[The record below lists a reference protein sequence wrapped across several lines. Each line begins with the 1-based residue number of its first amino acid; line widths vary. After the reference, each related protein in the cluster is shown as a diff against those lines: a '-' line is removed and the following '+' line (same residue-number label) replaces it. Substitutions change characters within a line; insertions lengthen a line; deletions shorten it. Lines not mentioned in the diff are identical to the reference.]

1 MTDELFFDESTE
13 QSRIKA
19 TIVRDYFWAWAR
31 VILPTVKQQNWP
43 IAYIDL
49 FAGPGRYK
57 DGTKSTPLRVL
68 ESAIADAEMQQRLI
82 TRFNDADPEN
92 VRSLRSEIEALL
104 DGRTYDE
111 CPHRTST
118 PVPDRARCVAVA
130 ESFLEA
136 FRVVFQQRPL
146 VRLIHADT

>member
-1 MTDELFFDESTE
+1 MCCSPRSTLTLRGIFAFYSLITDELFFDESTE

-57 DGTKSTPLRVL
+57 DGTKSTPLLIL
-68 ESAIADAEMQQRLI
+68 ESAIADAEMQR
-82 TRFNDADPEN
+82 RPEVGIGN
-92 VRSLRSEIEALL
+92 SGWKSATKTKSPEVVLN
-104 DGRTYDE
+104 
-111 CPHRTST
+111 
-118 PVPDRARCVAVA
+118 
-130 ESFLEA
+130 A
-136 FRVVFQQRPL
+136 FVSASSSR
-146 VRLIHADT
+146 